1 MGNFT
6 FEEMNLMCIYN
17 TGSRTGLINSLREM
31 RGELSPEETELRE
44 LTDSALTKLCAMTDE
59 DFAQLELSPESSTRA
74 IPLEPRLTY
83 RPIFSFHKSYSA
95 QAVASGR
102 WA

>member
-31 RGELSPEETELRE
+31 HGELSPEETELRE

-59 DFAQLELSPESSTRA
+59 DFAQLELYPD
-74 IPLEPRLTY
+74 
-83 RPIFSFHKSYSA
+83 FD
-95 QAVASGR
+95 Q
-102 WA
+102 